1 MGGKKATA
9 GIKGVNVPSWSED
22 YYKTKLSPTDWTKQ
36 ISGDWKPYQP
46 TQASTGW
53 SINKGDVT
61 TTPYTP
67 MQGDVM
73 SKLSEL
79 MGGGAYS
86 PEGKQKMIAG
96 AMAPVREEAE
106 RMKQGATEGAYAR
119 GLGQSG
125 VLQRSHG
132 FIDQATLARMA
143 EVTGGVEQAAAEN
156 ASRNAFAAIQAF
168 QQGQASE
175 QEVNLNIER
184 MRSEN
189 ARADAELAQRHE
201 DLKAQINLDDRQM
214 QIMLAELEQAAY
226 KTDAE
231 RELAEMQI
239 RNNFN
244 LSAAQLELAKEVA
257 IAEVK
262 QKNRDFWGNL
272 IANILGGAATVA
284 GGALGS
290 GGTGVDATSVA

>member
-53 SINKGDVT
+53 SIDKGDVT

-96 AMAPVREEAE
+96 AMTPVREEAE
-106 RMKQGATEGAYAR
+106 RMKQGATEDAYAR

-125 VLQRSHG
+125 VLSRSQG
-132 FIDQATLARMA
+132 EIDKATLAHMA

-175 QEVNLNIER
+175 QEVNLSIER
-184 MRSEN
+184 MRLEN
-189 ARADAELAQRHE
+189 DKANAELAQRHE
-201 DLKAQINLDDRQM
+201 ELKAQINLDDRQM

-226 KTDAE
+226 KTDAD

-257 IAEVK
+257 IADVK
-262 QKNRDFWGNL
+262 KSNRDFWANL
-272 IANILGGAATVA
+272 IANILGAGATVA
-284 GGALGS
+284 GAVL
-290 GGTGVDATSVA
+290 

>member
-1 MGGKKATA
+1 MGGKKLTA
-9 GIKGVNVPSWSED
+9 GIKKVDIPSWSED
-22 YYKTKLSPTDWTKQ
+22 YYKTPLSGSDWTKQ

-79 MGGGAYS
+79 MGGGAYT

-106 RMKQGATEGAYAR
+106 RMKQGATEDAYAR

-125 VLQRSHG
+125 VLSRSQG
-132 FIDQATLARMA
+132 EIDKATLARMA

-175 QEVNLNIER
+175 QEVSLNIER
-184 MRSEN
+184 MKSEN

-201 DLKAQINLDDRQM
+201 ELKAQISLDDRQM

-226 KTDAE
+226 KTNAD

-239 RNNFN
+239 MNNFN
-244 LSAAQLELAKEVA
+244 LSAAQLDLAKEVA
-257 IAEVK
+257 IANVK
-262 QKNRDFWGNL
+262 QANRDWWGNL
-272 IANILGGAATVA
+272 IANIIGAGATVTGGLLGG
-284 GGALGS
+284 GD
-290 GGTGVDATSVA
+290 TGVDETSVA

>member
-53 SINKGDVT
+53 SIDKGDVT

-143 EVTGGVEQAAAEN
+143 EVTGGVELAAAEN
-156 ASRNAFAAIQAF
+156 ASRNAFEAIAAF
-168 QQGQASE
+168 QRGQGSE
-175 QEVNLNIER
+175 QEVNLNIEK
-184 MRSEN
+184 MKLEN
-189 ARADAELAQRHE
+189 AKADAELAQRHE
-201 DLKAQINLDDRQM
+201 ELKRLTNLDERDM
-214 QIMLAELEQAAY
+214 EIALAKLEQAAY
-226 KTDAE
+226 KTDVE
-231 RELAEMQI
+231 REQEEMRIKNQ
-239 RNNFN
+239 FN
-244 LSAAQLELAKEVA
+244 LDSAQFELLKETA

-262 QKNRDFWGNL
+262 KSNRDFWANL
-272 IANILGGAATVA
+272 IANILGAGATVA
-284 GGALGS
+284 GGALG
-290 GGTGVDATSVA
+290 G